1 MALSSPLAALVKQAQ
16 REAVVRRHK
25 VVGPKH
31 IALADLRLSPPLL
44 TSRSTQRQ
52 QDDYLAWLNSQLDSE
67 PAQPAAT
74 ATELDPVV
82 AQASEAAGESVHV
95 FLQALVEGPD
105 APLRQARE
113 RFSLSIPSDEIVAV
127 SATAVAK
134 PEFLTELTAPDTLKQ
149 LSMAYER
156 DSELAELA
164 VILCQMR
171 ANNVMLIGDPGVGK
185 TALVEALALSI
196 ASDQLPALSNR
207 RVFELD
213 LGHMLAICRFPGEF
227 EDNMR
232 AVLAFCGNTNDI
244 LFVDEVHLLMGASG
258 SNSRIDAANL
268 LKPPLARG
276 ALRMIGATTYVEY
289 RRYVEPDGA
298 FVRRFQLLHLDQ
310 PSAKATNSILE
321 RVAPKF
327 EKSHGVSILP
337 EARER
342 IVELT
347 DRFVGGRSFPDKAI
361 KLLDRVG
368 AAAKLAGKN
377 RVAPDFV
384 DLTFAQMARL
394 PVDYLRYH
402 GSSAR
407 VGPRLRAALNDALIG
422 QEVAIDH
429 LVASLERQFFW
440 NVGRPDG
447 AKALVLIGGA
457 KGSGKSALAIAA
469 ARALVPNRD
478 HILRFD
484 MRAFSEPGSVSQ
496 LVGPPVGIVG
506 HDEGGKFTE
515 SLDRYPSAFVHIE
528 NLHLATPDVRSR
540 LLDLFERG
548 WIEDTRGKRVSAANC
563 IIAIEVADDGDLFY
577 AALTARFGGII
588 ALRELRPEDAPAA
601 VKRASVRFGLDVSWR
616 LGWEIEPKLS
626 TKATARLIDVFKE
639 HPNGERI
646 DFIVAQLKSASTT
659 VLGLS
664 RISTISIDCVDG
676 VFRVEGS

>member
-1 MALSSPLAALVKQAQ
+1 MALPSQLVALVKQAQ
-16 REAVVRRHK
+16 REAVARRHRL
-25 VVGPKH
+25 VGPEH

-44 TSRSTQRQ
+44 TSQSSQRQ
-52 QDDYLAWLNSQLDSE
+52 KDDYLAWLNSQLDLR

-82 AQASEAAGESVHV
+82 LRASDEAGGSVQA
-95 FLQALVEGPD
+95 FLKALVEGPD

-113 RFSLSIPSDEIVAV
+113 RFSLSVPSEKIVAE
-127 SATAVAK
+127 SAGAAK
-134 PEFLTELTAPDTLKQ
+134 PEFLTELTAPDTLKR

-156 DSELAELA
+156 DSELGELA

-185 TALVEALALSI
+185 TALVETLALSI
-196 ASDQLPALSNR
+196 ASDKLSALSKR

-276 ALRMIGATTYVEY
+276 ALRMIGATTYVEF
-289 RRYVEPDGA
+289 RRHVEPDSA

-321 RVAPKF
+321 RVAPRF
-327 EKSHGVSILP
+327 EEAHGVSILP
-337 EARER
+337 AARER

-368 AAAKLAGKN
+368 SAAKLARKK
-377 RVAPDFV
+377 RVPPDFV

-394 PVDYLRYH
+394 PLDYLRH
-402 GSSAR
+402 DSSSHP
-407 VGPRLRAALNDALIG
+407 VGPRLRGMLNNTLIG
-422 QEVAIDH
+422 QEAAIDQ
-429 LVASLERQFFW
+429 VISSLERQFFW
-440 NVGRPDG
+440 NVGRADG
-447 AKALVLIGGA
+447 ARALLLVGGPS
-457 KGSGKSALAIAA
+457 GSGKSALLAGA
-469 ARALVPNRD
+469 ARALVPDSD
-478 HILRFD
+478 HVLSFD
-484 MRAFSEPGSVSQ
+484 MRNFSEPGSISQ

-515 SLDRYPSAFVHIE
+515 LLDRYPSAFVHIE
-528 NLHLATPDVRSR
+528 NLHLATSDVRSR
-540 LLDLFERG
+540 LLDLLRRG
-548 WIEDTRGKRVSAANC
+548 WIEDTRGKRVLAANC
-563 IIAIEVADDGDLFY
+563 IIAIEVADKGDLFY
-577 AALTARFGGII
+577 EALAARFGGII
-588 ALRELRPEDAPAA
+588 TLRELRVEDAPAA
-601 VKRASVRFGLDVSWR
+601 AKRAAARFSADISRR
-616 LGWEIEPKLS
+616 LGREVELMLS
-626 TKATARLIDVFKE
+626 ARAMARMTDIFKE
-639 HPNGERI
+639 YPSGERI
-646 DFIVAQLKSASTT
+646 DFIVAQLKNASIA
-659 VLGLS
+659 VLGLAGE
-664 RISTISIDCVDG
+664 ISIDWVDG